1 MIDNTFVENL
11 FDTKILQDEALNEI
25 PLHSGVSKE
34 DGEFLQKIISEN
46 KFKNTIEVGCAY
58 GISSLYICAATS
70 QYDNYFHTIIDPF
83 QKDWKNIGVL
93 NLKRNNWNNFELIEK
108 LSEIALPQLLEKN
121 KKYDFAFIDGW
132 HTFDHVMIDFFYI
145 NRMLE
150 VGGVITFHDLDMPS
164 QKKLFRYILN
174 YPCYEF
180 LDSVKDTSTQ
190 KTLNVRI
197 KEMLFLPP
205 LRLLSKLV
213 PKRNRYEMFSGEL
226 LKSDK
231 ELGLNG
237 TVFAIRK
244 TKEDD
249 RDWRWFENF

>member
-1 MIDNTFVENL
+1 MLDNSFVEDL
-11 FDTKILQDEALNEI
+11 FEKKIVQDENLNEL
-25 PLHSGVSKE
+25 PLHSGVSKK

-70 QYDNYFHTIIDPF
+70 HYDDYSHTIIDPF
-83 QKDWKNIGVL
+83 QKDWKNIGIL
-93 NLKRNNWNNFELIEK
+93 NLKRNNWNKFELIEE
-108 LSEIALPQLLEKN
+108 LSEIALPELLKKN

-132 HTFDHVMIDFFYI
+132 HTLDHVMIDFFYI

-150 VGGVITFHDLDMPS
+150 VGGVIAFHDLDMPS

-180 LDSVKDTSTQ
+180 LGSVKDNSTH
-190 KTLNVRI
+190 KTLNVRM
-197 KEMLFLPP
+197 KEAFFLFP
-205 LRLLSKLV
+205 LKIFSKIV
-213 PKRNRYEMFSGEL
+213 PKRVRYEMFSGEL

-237 TVFAIRK
+237 TVLAIQK
-244 TKEDD
+244 IKEDA